1 MALKPKRPQGVAFV
15 VTLGGLAA
23 VTATAV
29 DIFLPAQPSIGLAF
43 GLPSSAG
50 GALVSAYLFGYGPGM
65 MLWGPLADRFGRLP
79 PLYISLAAF
88 VILAV
93 VCAMTDSFEVLVIA
107 RCLQGVAGGG
117 GPVIARAI
125 ARDMGG
131 GARTIRLLTTV
142 TAILSA
148 APLLSPI
155 VGSGLLAVF
164 EWPSVFWALAV
175 FGVVMALATYLFLP
189 ETRPQIDRDAADTPS
204 IPVAVKT
211 LFRSRDFVVG
221 AMLTAT
227 VFSGYAVLLSI
238 GAAVA
243 EVPYGI
249 PPQHFG
255 FLFAVAALALVMGSV
270 CARLV
275 APRLGVERVVTTGAV
290 IAGLAG
296 AGLLLVGAGSPTLPV
311 LWAAVTGYLLAFGM
325 LFPTGTAKALE
336 PAGRMAGLGAS
347 LIGAMQMLVGAAA
360 ATLGAAIFDGT
371 HAALTTPMG
380 ITGLVCL
387 VCRLIDLVTYRRRTN
402 PSP

>member
-1 MALKPKRPQGVAFV
+1 MALKPRRAEGVAFV
-15 VTLGGLAA
+15 LTLGGLAA

-29 DIFLPAQPSIGLAF
+29 DIFLPAQPSIGTAF

-50 GALVSAYLFGYGPGM
+50 GALVSAYFLGYGPGM

-79 PLYISLAAF
+79 PLYVSLAAF
-88 VILAV
+88 VILAA
-93 VCAMTDSFEVLVIA
+93 VCATTDSFEVLVVA

-155 VGSGLLAVF
+155 VGSGLLIVF
-164 EWPSVFWALAV
+164 EWPSVFWALMV
-175 FGVVMALATYLFLP
+175 FGAVIALATFLFVP
-189 ETRPQIDRDAADTPS
+189 ETRPQADGG
-204 IPVAVKT
+204 AVRFPPILSAVNA

-221 AMLTAT
+221 TMLTAT
-227 VFSGYAVLLSI
+227 VFGGYAVLLSI
-238 GAAVA
+238 GASVA

-249 PPQHFG
+249 PPQLFG
-255 FLFAVAALALVMGSV
+255 FLFAIAAVALVIGSV

-275 APRLGVERVVTTGAV
+275 APRLGLERVVTTGAV

-296 AGLLLVGAGSPTLPV
+296 AGLLIVGAGAPSLAV
-311 LWAAVTGYLLAFGM
+311 LWTAVAVYLLAFGM

-347 LIGAMQMLVGAAA
+347 LTGAMQMLTGAAA
-360 ATLGAAIFDGT
+360 ATLGAALFDGS
-371 HAALTTPMG
+371 HVALSTPMG
-380 ITGLVCL
+380 IAGLLCL
-387 VCRLIDLVTYRRRTN
+387 LIRLADLATNQRRTN
-402 PSP
+402 PSH

>member
-1 MALKPKRPQGVAFV
+1 MALKPKRTEGFAFV

-29 DIFLPAQPSIGLAF
+29 DIFLPAQPSIGTAF
-43 GLPSSAG
+43 DLPSSAG
-50 GALVSAYLFGYGPGM
+50 GVLVSAYFLGYGPGM
-65 MLWGPLADRFGRLP
+65 MFWGLMADRFGRLP

-93 VCAMTDSFEVLVIA
+93 VCATTDSFEVLIIA

-142 TAILSA
+142 TTILSA

-155 VGSGLLAVF
+155 VGSGLLMVF

-175 FGVVMALATYLFLP
+175 FGVAMALATYLFLP
-189 ETRPQIDRDAADTPS
+189 ETRPRIDGGGAATSS
-204 IPVAVKT
+204 ILIATKS

-221 AMLTAT
+221 TLLTAT
-227 VFSGYAVLLSI
+227 VFGGYAVLLSI
-238 GAAVA
+238 GASVA

-249 PPQHFG
+249 PPQLFG
-255 FLFAVAALALVMGSV
+255 FLFAVAALALVAGSV

-275 APRLGVERVVTTGAV
+275 APRLGVERVVTTGSV

-347 LIGAMQMLVGAAA
+347 LIGAMQMLVGAVGAA
-360 ATLGAAIFDGT
+360 LGAALFNGS
-371 HAALTTPMG
+371 HAALSTPMG
-380 ITGLVCL
+380 IAGLLCL
-387 VCRLIDLVTYRRRTN
+387 FCRLADLATDRQKLD
-402 PSP
+402 P